1 MKDRIERA
9 HMRYKAKWNNGFWKL
24 FDSHEYTDLDI
35 FDRQVE
41 AEAAAAHMNTRAV
54 TRRAAGK

>member
-1 MKDRIERA
+1 
-9 HMRYKAKWNNGFWKL
+9 MRYQARHNNGTWKL

-41 AEAAAAHMNTRAV
+41 AEAAAAHMNARAV
-54 TRRAAGK
+54 TRRAAGR

>member
-1 MKDRIERA
+1 
-9 HMRYKAKWNNGFWKL
+9 MRYQAIFRNGVWKL
-24 FDSHEYTDLDI
+24 FDSHEYTDIDI

-41 AEAAAAHMNTRAV
+41 AEAAAANMNARAV

>member
-1 MKDRIERA
+1 
-9 HMRYKAKWNNGFWKL
+9 MRYQARHNNGVWKL

-41 AEAAAAHMNTRAV
+41 AEAAAAHMNARAV